1 MTTVTAEEARKK
13 LSDIMNRAAYKHE
26 PTVLT
31 RHGKGI
37 AAVVSM
43 EDYELLQELIKQAED
58 EADLKS
64 FRRAMKEI
72 KEGKTIPL
80 EKVMEELG
88 L

>member
-1 MTTVTAEEARKK
+1 MTTVSAEEARKK

-43 EDYELLQELIKQAED
+43 EDYELLQELVKQAED
-58 EADLKS
+58 EADLRS
-64 FRRAMKEI
+64 LRRGLKEF
-72 KEGKTIPL
+72 KEGKGIPL
-80 EKVMEELG
+80 EKVREELG